1 MISNKNPGI
10 YFILSIQP
18 LRNYWFSW
26 HCHQPVEET
35 DQLTPVRVF
44 HTGVYETYPDK
55 IHRIFGTATLLL
67 SHGKVIIRST
77 VQVTVK
83 TVSDCLPVFYSGA
96 VLIGIFLDSVGIVS
110 TLRTFAIREIGAPWM
125 GHS

>member
-44 HTGVYETYPDK
+44 HTGVCTRNVSRQDPPNFRNCNTSAFTWK
-55 IHRIFGTATLLL
+55 
-67 SHGKVIIRST
+67 IRST